1 MVNVSGLGSYR
12 VSHLPD
18 SRDQLPRRDDFVPWV
33 IYAFGGTVTH
43 QADED
48 KPVKTRLAIGKMR
61 FWWLALSG
69 TMLDLVWGDG
79 DSLPTLDN
87 SILGAESNG
96 RGDGSN
102 LFSEDS
108 PSLDNDVATNSKLV
122 EEPQTINIAESLK
135 QLNSIH
141 HSQLRGGTR
150 LSMNHPEEFV
160 SKSALDFEQL
170 QSVAQGH
177 LELLETAAQHQSNN
191 DKEAVVATLLSAV
204 PDIKA
209 LVSAVEEGNDLAPEL
224 GIALPPELKQI
235 DGAAL
240 ALVSGDDLAKSLAG
254 ALDIMPP
261 DIFGQIAGNTRDI
274 LHVMKEIQ
282 TALGP
287 LNQHRHLKK
296 KSNLFDPWLV
306 SGQEKSASAN
316 QPTYHSTNQPTNGQ
330 GEKKTNGSSKDKQ
343 QKQWTGSSDQVP
355 PFDIFELQK
364 RKLKFQP
371 GRILSDNPRVKE
383 LISESKKR
391 KFSGLSKTLNQ
402 HTHKHKERN
411 RRRLQA
417 TDQCR
422 QVDCD
427 PDDYACNCSNL
438 VKCATD
444 ISDYDLAVMFGLGF
458 IDSNTDSDGFGTFTE
473 SFDTFMANDV
483 LVLKALDI
491 NAKAADLAST
501 GDYSNREKCDG
512 LLAEFHSVKTTDE
525 QYQLSIDQVCAS
537 VDSAIKLDLNEIK
550 DQYDG
555 LEQIAEGPFAVDGAV
570 DNDSGSNLSDG
581 VYRLR
586 TADTGGDGQVR
597 YMRVLGTVSLPILK
611 NRGLI
616 RDQLI
621 FHLASSNKKHVEMVD
636 KWCSAIMA
644 SLTKT
649 LIGSCGGLLQLEI
662 DRSVF
667 CETDSGAGTYSDG
680 EEYCLMRSL
689 SGCNEDTMTLRPNSA
704 NNQRYRNEL
713 DNLDKVAYVG
723 ANCPDYVVGV
733 PEYAAKVG
741 AAFTGNQENNPI
753 RFATGRSA
761 GSEWIPEFQFSIN
774 GYTHYISAA
783 MYPYTDC
790 GGDGT
795 HCQLDW
801 IIRPITEIYSGDQA
815 ELRDV
820 CRPLILI
827 CHEMLKNRLKEHEEI
842 WQSELSPYPGKLN
855 RNLNGWWKMR
865 KLNQS
870 FSDGIESQVV
880 GPEQDPSDHLSSQGV
895 WTITG
900 SEVIPATGLNDHFNY
915 IFVQVGGDVDVRLRV
930 HDFDSMN
937 AAAMAGLMARDSLD
951 TNARQYT
958 SLVEGV
964 SGDQRGRMTMRFT
977 PGDHAQTHSLQ
988 PILSENFWL
997 HMVRQ
1002 GNTFHAYYSDDDGLT
1017 WPRIGEARGVG
1028 TWANQYIGIAVSS
1041 GASGEYATLRASDF
1055 SINGEVYDTV
1065 VQCQST
1071 SYNTCADFSRAFDL
1085 LYQGRN
1091 ATLYPDN
1098 NPMIDEN
1105 GPGIESQNTVDTLL
1119 SINLPNGYKF
1129 DQSNQGVT
1137 SFDGY
1142 EYASFD
1148 SFPGEVEDNEGTWY
1162 LELEDNM
1169 NWMACAGGANCRE
1182 EEAVQISSTELHP
1195 FVCCADAMPDLPASV
1210 GPGWRPPHS
1219 SQADICPNAFQKG
1232 TIATDPL
1239 CEHRTFSEAVQA
1251 CSTIGGRLCTVNELE
1266 AGCASSG
1273 SGFTGSG
1280 PGCGDHGSMSW
1291 STVFAYQYHVVTGCL
1306 SSQNN
1311 LDVATSAMEYVP
1323 DVVLDDGSVHTM
1335 ECQNRAPWHT
1345 GISAEACDNVLGT
1358 WFRSPCITL
1367 KECIDDRVTDPEH
1380 EGYSRSFEE
1389 FVSGTPEDP
1398 LTKRIR
1404 VWHDHYSNL
1413 IIEEIQV
1420 LDGEG
1425 INHSLESSTSQSS
1438 ISGDKSA
1445 LNAIDGS
1452 FASHAETEF
1461 EKGMC
1466 IWSSGS
1472 AVVTLPD
1479 PLFVVVIKEPWL
1491 EVVLDESTVVKEMIL
1506 HGSGLD
1512 NIHITF
1518 FDSSDTVVGRYQV
1531 GDLSGHNGPEIR
1543 IHGDDFENPNQIFI
1557 GGFVIEDETDE
1568 AQCEHAREED
1578 DFEVCAQFKALMCGE
1593 DAFFDA
1599 VDEMVEEADQPRTT
1613 SHVQYSQR
1621 TFAAPDNL
1629 EFIELTNKEEF
1640 LLSKGVTKATLG
1652 FAKDLTK
1659 DAKDLLK
1666 DQNSFE
1672 YCSKLLDPLLNVPFL
1687 GDFLY
1692 LAGLLVCLTVYLLIW
1707 VLLHLS
1713 KYTAMIAYH
1722 MNSILIESLLVS
1734 IDKTDFAKAQYFDQF
1749 YRDEWLTTSLSDIN
1763 TNIGLQHTTLRDQNL
1778 EGQFHVLKSAL
1789 NSLDLTRNPNG
1800 DTAKEILVEDDPSC
1814 RCVLYP
1820 DDSDPRW
1827 AGTCETEFSFSNRRL
1842 LEELSIKTAS
1852 EMQPGI
1858 MMPAGKLNEIIKKE
1872 DEIIKKEDEIIKNDD
1887 WMMKELAIVRE
1898 DGDDLITAVN
1908 DIRTALGVRASGA
1921 KSQRSK
1927 AAKITKGELVA
1938 EKDTSLVPKEVS
1950 TGEENVLDKLQNKM
1964 GAIERD
1970 VQAVKENMHTNGRKM
1985 DTIEH
1990 MLVQLI
1996 SQNDN

>member
-1 MVNVSGLGSYR
+1 MF
-12 VSHLPD
+12 P
-18 SRDQLPRRDDFVPWV
+18 
-33 IYAFGGTVTH
+33 
-43 QADED
+43 
-48 KPVKTRLAIGKMR
+48 
-61 FWWLALSG
+61 
-69 TMLDLVWGDG
+69 
-79 DSLPTLDN
+79 
-87 SILGAESNG
+87 
-96 RGDGSN
+96 
-102 LFSEDS
+102 
-108 PSLDNDVATNSKLV
+108 PSS
-122 EEPQTINIAESLK
+122 
-135 QLNSIH
+135 
-141 HSQLRGGTR
+141 
-150 LSMNHPEEFV
+150 
-160 SKSALDFEQL
+160 
-170 QSVAQGH
+170 
-177 LELLETAAQHQSNN
+177 
-191 DKEAVVATLLSAV
+191 
-204 PDIKA
+204 
-209 LVSAVEEGNDLAPEL
+209 
-224 GIALPPELKQI
+224 
-235 DGAAL
+235 
-240 ALVSGDDLAKSLAG
+240 
-254 ALDIMPP
+254 
-261 DIFGQIAGNTRDI
+261 
-274 LHVMKEIQ
+274 
-282 TALGP
+282 
-287 LNQHRHLKK
+287 
-296 KSNLFDPWLV
+296 
-306 SGQEKSASAN
+306 
-316 QPTYHSTNQPTNGQ
+316 
-330 GEKKTNGSSKDKQ
+330 
-343 QKQWTGSSDQVP
+343 
-355 PFDIFELQK
+355 
-364 RKLKFQP
+364 
-371 GRILSDNPRVKE
+371 
-383 LISESKKR
+383 
-391 KFSGLSKTLNQ
+391 
-402 HTHKHKERN
+402 
-411 RRRLQA
+411 
-417 TDQCR
+417 
-422 QVDCD
+422 
-427 PDDYACNCSNL
+427 
-438 VKCATD
+438 
-444 ISDYDLAVMFGLGF
+444 
-458 IDSNTDSDGFGTFTE
+458 
-473 SFDTFMANDV
+473 
-483 LVLKALDI
+483 
-491 NAKAADLAST
+491 
-501 GDYSNREKCDG
+501 
-512 LLAEFHSVKTTDE
+512 
-525 QYQLSIDQVCAS
+525 
-537 VDSAIKLDLNEIK
+537 
-550 DQYDG
+550 
-555 LEQIAEGPFAVDGAV
+555 
-570 DNDSGSNLSDG
+570 SGSNLSDG

-597 YMRVLGTVSLPILK
+597 YMRVLGTQQEAC
-611 NRGLI
+611 
-616 RDQLI
+616 RDGGQVVL
-621 FHLASSNKKHVEMVD
+621 SNNGITD
-636 KWCSAIMA
+636 
-644 SLTKT
+644 
-649 LIGSCGGLLQLEI
+649 QDI
-662 DRSVF
+662 DRFLWRFVTVGDRQYIRSVF

-689 SGCNEDTMTLRPNSA
+689 SGCNADTMTLRPNSA
-704 NNQRYRNEL
+704 NSQRYRNEL

-723 ANCPDYVVGV
+723 ANCPNYVIGV
-733 PEYAAKVG
+733 
-741 AAFTGNQENNPI
+741 TGNQENNPI

-783 MYPYTDC
+783 MYTDC

-815 ELRDV
+815 ELRDA

-842 WQSELSPYPGKLN
+842 WQSELSPYP
-855 RNLNGWWKMR
+855 
-865 KLNQS
+865 
-870 FSDGIESQVV
+870 DGIESQVV

-900 SEVIPATGLNDHFNY
+900 SEVIPATARNDHFNY

-977 PGDHAQTHSLQ
+977 PGNGAQTHSLQ
-988 PILSENFWL
+988 PSLSENFWL
-997 HMVRQ
+997 RMVRQ

-1017 WPRIGEARGVG
+1017 WPRIGVERGVG

-1311 LDVATSAMEYVP
+1311 LDVATSAMEACDRSLSLLVGGITSIGTLHSVAVAVNDPALGPERMPGHCCLDDPRTSEHFGLAYVP

-1461 EKGMC
+1461 EK
-1466 IWSSGS
+1466 
-1472 AVVTLPD
+1472 
-1479 PLFVVVIKEPWL
+1479 EPWL

-1568 AQCEHAREED
+1568 AQCEHAREEIGFESDHPD

-1621 TFAAPDNL
+1621 TFAAPDDL
-1629 EFIELTNKEEF
+1629 EFIELIDKEEF
-1640 LLSKGVTKATLG
+1640 LLSKGVYKKGKQSALTYTLKSLKVTKATLG

-1659 DAKDLLK
+1659 DAEDLLK
-1666 DQNSFE
+1666 DKKAFE
-1672 YCSKLLDPLLNVPFL
+1672 YCNELLKPLLNVLFL
-1687 GDFLY
+1687 GDILY
-1692 LAGLLVCLTVYLLIW
+1692 IAGLLVCLTVYLLIW

-1722 MNSILIESLLVS
+1722 MNSILIESLS

-1778 EGQFHVLKSAL
+1778 EGQFHVLNEVNMFTNCRSAL
-1789 NSLDLTRNPNG
+1789 NSLDLTRDPNG
-1800 DTAKEILVEDDPSC
+1800 DTAKEILVEEDPSC

-1858 MMPAGKLNEIIKKE
+1858 MMPAGKLNEIMKKE
-1872 DEIIKKEDEIIKNDD
+1872 DEIIKKEDEIIKNNE
-1887 WMMKELAIVRE
+1887 WMMKELAMVQE

-1908 DIRTALGVRASGA
+1908 DIKTALGVRASGA

-1927 AAKITKGELVA
+1927 AAKTAKITKGELVA
-1938 EKDTSLVPKEVS
+1938 EKDTSLIPKEAFIE
-1950 TGEENVLDKLQNKM
+1950 EENVLDKLQNKM
-1964 GAIERD
+1964 VAIERD
-1970 VQAVKENMHTNGRKM
+1970 VQAVKENMDTIGRKV

-1996 SQNDN
+1996 SQNHN